1 MSQPVLID
9 TRDCDRSL
17 SSSALTKC
25 SFFHPN
31 VCFIMDRFNPVWK
44 LNPIQTA
51 KNVPDPSPTSSIY
64 TMRVL
69 EAARNFKYEM
79 IIAF

>member
-1 MSQPVLID
+1 
-9 TRDCDRSL
+9 
-17 SSSALTKC
+17 
-25 SFFHPN
+25 
-31 VCFIMDRFNPVWK
+31 MDRFNPVWK